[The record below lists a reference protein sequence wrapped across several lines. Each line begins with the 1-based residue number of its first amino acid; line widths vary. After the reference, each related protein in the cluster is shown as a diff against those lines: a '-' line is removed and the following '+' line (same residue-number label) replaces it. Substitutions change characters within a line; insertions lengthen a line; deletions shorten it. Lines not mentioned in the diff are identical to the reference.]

1 MKREIAF
8 LGLAICL
15 FVMNS
20 CAGLAVVAG
29 VTAFGVEAYEEARIH
44 RPDLKLVPISDHL
57 RWPNIEFFSEQSS
70 DQNNTKTDQ
79 NGTKTAT
86 SSASSTFGFDC
97 SKMEGKKNQSK
108 CFNDFSKAL
117 AQEENKYNKQK
128 DIVAVREKKKL
139 AQTQKVAKAL
149 KTLSS
154 KVVKNPSQGNTT
166 KTRKSAMAEG
176 IPASHIENWARA
188 WEKQDVA
195 SYIAFYSKE
204 FKGFKN
210 HRGAWEAS
218 RQNALK
224 SNKNISIKLSN
235 IQIHQKGKEKIEVN
249 FIQKYQSDGYADTGI
264 KELLL
269 EKRKAGWKIV
279 KETWMPAAASTKNKH
294 SASRTE
300 QINAK
305 LASWLKA
312 WEDQDVNA
320 YLSFYS
326 DKFKAPK
333 GSRTKSKW
341 RNSRYRALKANKNI
355 SIQVSNLQIS
365 SSKKTIELNFIQEF
379 NSDKFS
385 SVGIKELVWKK
396 TGSAWKILKETWIS
410 S

>member
-1 MKREIAF
+1 MKRGIAF
-8 LGLAICL
+8 LGLALCL

-20 CAGLAVVAG
+20 CAGVGAVVTVA
-29 VTAFGVEAYEEARIH
+29 AFGVEAYEEARIH
-44 RPDLKLVPISDHL
+44 RPDLKLAPISDHL

-70 DQNNTKTDQ
+70 DQNN
-79 NGTKTAT
+79 TKTAT

-108 CFNDFSKAL
+108 CFHDFSKAL

-128 DIVAVREKKKL
+128 DIVAVEEKKKL
-139 AQTQKVAKAL
+139 AKNQKIAKAS

-154 KVVKNPSQGNTT
+154 KVIKNQSPGNTT
-166 KTRKSAMAEG
+166 KTKKSAIAEG

-188 WEKQDVA
+188 WEKQDIA
-195 SYIAFYSKE
+195 SYMAFYSKE

-224 SNKNISIKLSN
+224 KNKNISIKLSN
-235 IQIHQKGKEKIEVN
+235 IQIHQKEKEKIEVN
-249 FIQKYQSDGYADTGI
+249 FIQKYQSDGYTDTGI
-264 KELLL
+264 KELIL
-269 EKRKAGWKIV
+269 EKKKAGWKIV

-305 LASWLKA
+305 LASWRKA
-312 WEDQDVNA
+312 WEDKDINT

-326 DKFKAPK
+326 NKFKTLKVSHAQ
-333 GSRTKSKW
+333 W
-341 RNSRYRALKANKNI
+341 RNNRHHVLKANKNL
-355 SIQVSNLQIS
+355 SIQVSNIQTSQNKNI
-365 SSKKTIELNFIQEF
+365 IELNFIQRF
-379 NSDKFS
+379 NSKKYSD
-385 SVGIKELVWKK
+385 VGIKELVWIK
-396 TGSAWKILKETWIS
+396 TGGDWKILKETWMPS
-410 S
+410 

>member
-1 MKREIAF
+1 MKRGIAF
-8 LGLAICL
+8 LGLALCL

-20 CAGLAVVAG
+20 CAGFGALVT

-44 RPDLKLVPISDHL
+44 RPDLKLAPISDHL

-70 DQNNTKTDQ
+70 DQSNTKTDQ

-97 SKMEGKKNQSK
+97 SKMEGKKNRSK
-108 CFNDFSKAL
+108 CFHDFSKAL

-128 DIVAVREKKKL
+128 DIVAVREKKTPAK
-139 AQTQKVAKAL
+139 TQKVAKAL
-149 KTLSS
+149 K
-154 KVVKNPSQGNTT
+154 GNTT
-166 KTRKSAMAEG
+166 KTKKLAMAAG

-224 SNKNISIKLSN
+224 KNKNISIKLSN
-235 IQIHQKGKEKIEVN
+235 IQIHQKEKEKIEVN

-312 WEDQDVNA
+312 WENQDVNT

-355 SIQVSNLQIS
+355 SIQVSNLRIS

-385 SVGIKELVWKK
+385 SVGIKELVWIND
-396 TGSAWKILKETWIS
+396 GSDWKILKETS
-410 S
+410 MPS

>member
-1 MKREIAF
+1 MKRGIAF
-8 LGLAICL
+8 LGLALCL

-20 CAGLAVVAG
+20 CAGVGAIVTVA
-29 VTAFGVEAYEEARIH
+29 AFGVEAYEEARIH
-44 RPDLKLVPISDHL
+44 RPDLKLAPISDRL
-57 RWPNIEFFSEQSS
+57 RWPNIELFSEQSS
-70 DQNNTKTDQ
+70 DQNN
-79 NGTKTAT
+79 TKTAT

-97 SKMEGKKNQSK
+97 SKMESKKNQSK
-108 CFNDFSKAL
+108 CFHDFSKAL
-117 AQEENKYNKQK
+117 AREENKYNKQK
-128 DIVAVREKKKL
+128 DIVAVREKKTSAK
-139 AQTQKVAKAL
+139 TQKVAKAS

-154 KVVKNPSQGNTT
+154 KVIKNQSPGNTT
-166 KTRKSAMAEG
+166 KTKKSAIAEG
-176 IPASHIENWARA
+176 IPALHIENWARA
-188 WEKQDVA
+188 WEKQDIA
-195 SYIAFYSKE
+195 SYMAFYSKE

-224 SNKNISIKLSN
+224 KNKNISIKLSN
-235 IQIHQKGKEKIEVN
+235 IQIHQKEKEKIEVN
-249 FIQKYQSDGYADTGI
+249 FIQKYQSDGYTDTGI

-269 EKRKAGWKIV
+269 EKKKAGWKII
-279 KETWMPAAASTKNKH
+279 KETWMPVGEPTNNKH

-333 GSRTKSKW
+333 GSRTKW
-341 RNSRYRALKANKNI
+341 RSSRYRALKANKNI
-355 SIQVSNLQIS
+355 SIQVSNLQIN
-365 SSKKTIELNFIQEF
+365 SSKKIVELNFIQEF
-379 NSDKFS
+379 NSDKYS
-385 SVGIKELVWKK
+385 SIGIKELIWKK
-396 TGSAWKILKETWIS
+396 IGNDWKILKETWIS

>member
-1 MKREIAF
+1 MKRGIAF
-8 LGLAICL
+8 LGLALCL

-20 CAGLAVVAG
+20 CAGFGALVT

-44 RPDLKLVPISDHL
+44 RPDLKLAPISDHL

-79 NGTKTAT
+79 NDTKTAT

-97 SKMEGKKNQSK
+97 SKLEGKKNQSK
-108 CFNDFSKAL
+108 CFHDFSKTL

-128 DIVAVREKKKL
+128 DIVAVRGKKTSAK
-139 AQTQKVAKAL
+139 TQKVAKAL
-149 KTLSS
+149 KTLPS
-154 KVVKNPSQGNTT
+154 KVVKKNPSQGNIVMT
-166 KTRKSAMAEG
+166 KELAMAEG

-224 SNKNISIKLSN
+224 KNKNISIKLSN
-235 IQIHQKGKEKIEVN
+235 IQINQKGKEKIEVN

-269 EKRKAGWKIV
+269 EKRKAGWKII
-279 KETWMPAAASTKNKH
+279 KETWMPTDASTKNKQ

-300 QINAK
+300 QINKK

-312 WEDQDVNA
+312 WENQDVKT

-326 DKFKAPK
+326 DKFKTPK
-333 GSRTKSKW
+333 ASRTKW
-341 RNSRYRALKANKNI
+341 RNSRYRALKDNKNI
-355 SIQVSNLQIS
+355 SIQLSNLQIS
-365 SSKKTIELNFIQEF
+365 SSKETIELNFIQEF
-379 NSDKFS
+379 NSDKYS

-396 TGSAWKILKETWIS
+396 TGGAWKILKETWIS

>member
-1 MKREIAF
+1 MKRGIAF
-8 LGLAICL
+8 LGLALCL

-20 CAGLAVVAG
+20 CAGFGAVVTIA
-29 VTAFGVEAYEEARIH
+29 AFGVEAYEEARIH
-44 RPDLKLVPISDHL
+44 RPDLKLAPISNHL
-57 RWPNIEFFSEQSS
+57 RWPNIGFFSEQSS

-79 NGTKTAT
+79 NSTKAAT
-86 SSASSTFGFDC
+86 SSVTSTFGFDC

-108 CFNDFSKAL
+108 CFHDFSKAL

-128 DIVAVREKKKL
+128 DIVAAKKKKKL
-139 AQTQKVAKAL
+139 PKNQKIAKAS

-154 KVVKNPSQGNTT
+154 KVIKNQSPGNTT
-166 KTRKSAMAEG
+166 KTKKSARAEG

-224 SNKNISIKLSN
+224 KNKNISIKLSN
-235 IQIHQKGKEKIEVN
+235 IQIHQKEKEKIEVN
-249 FIQKYQSDGYADTGI
+249 FIQKYQSDGYTDTGI

-269 EKRKAGWKIV
+269 AKRKAGWKIV
-279 KETWMPAAASTKNKH
+279 KETWMPAATPTKNKH

-300 QINAK
+300 QINKK

-312 WEDQDVNA
+312 WENQDVKT

-326 DKFKAPK
+326 DKFKTPK
-333 GSRTKSKW
+333 ASRTNW
-341 RNSRYRALKANKNI
+341 RNARYRALKANKNI
-355 SIQVSNLQIS
+355 SILLSNLQIS
-365 SSKKTIELNFIQEF
+365 SSKKIIELNFIQEF

-396 TGSAWKILKETWIS
+396 TGSDWKILKETWIS

>member
-1 MKREIAF
+1 MKRGIAF
-8 LGLAICL
+8 LGLALCL

-20 CAGLAVVAG
+20 CAGFGAIVTI
-29 VTAFGVEAYEEARIH
+29 TAFGVEAYEEARIH
-44 RPDLKLVPISDHL
+44 RPDLKLAPISDHL

-70 DQNNTKTDQ
+70 DQNN
-79 NGTKTAT
+79 TKTAT

-108 CFNDFSKAL
+108 CFHDFSKAL
-117 AQEENKYNKQK
+117 AREENKYNKQK
-128 DIVAVREKKKL
+128 DIVAVRGKKTSAK
-139 AQTQKVAKAL
+139 TQKVAKAL
-149 KTLSS
+149 KTLPS

-166 KTRKSAMAEG
+166 ITKKLAMAEG

-224 SNKNISIKLSN
+224 KNKNISIKLSN
-235 IQIHQKGKEKIEVN
+235 IQIHQKEKEKIEVN
-249 FIQKYQSDGYADTGI
+249 FIQKYQSDGYTDTGI
-264 KELLL
+264 KELIL
-269 EKRKAGWKIV
+269 EKKKAGWKIV
-279 KETWMPAAASTKNKH
+279 KETWMPAATPIKNKH

-365 SSKKTIELNFIQEF
+365 SSKKIVELNFLQEF
-379 NSDKFS
+379 SSDKFS
-385 SVGIKELVWKK
+385 SVGIKELVWGK
-396 TGSAWKILKETWIS
+396 TRGDWKILKETWIS

>member
-1 MKREIAF
+1 
-8 LGLAICL
+8 
-15 FVMNS
+15 
-20 CAGLAVVAG
+20 
-29 VTAFGVEAYEEARIH
+29 
-44 RPDLKLVPISDHL
+44 
-57 RWPNIEFFSEQSS
+57 
-70 DQNNTKTDQ
+70 
-79 NGTKTAT
+79 
-86 SSASSTFGFDC
+86 
-97 SKMEGKKNQSK
+97 MEGKKNQSK
-108 CFNDFSKAL
+108 CFHDFSKAL
-117 AQEENKYNKQK
+117 AQEESKYNKQK
-128 DIVAVREKKKL
+128 DIVAVRGKKTVAK
-139 AQTQKVAKAL
+139 TQKVAKAL
-149 KTLSS
+149 KTLPS
-154 KVVKNPSQGNTT
+154 KVVKNPSQGNTAKT
-166 KTRKSAMAEG
+166 KKLAIAEG

-218 RQNALK
+218 RQRALRK
-224 SNKNISIKLSN
+224 NKNISIRLSHV
-235 IQIHQKGKEKIEVN
+235 QIHEKGKEKIEVN
-249 FIQKYQSDGYADTGI
+249 FIQKYQSDGYTDTGI

-341 RNSRYRALKANKNI
+341 KNSRYRALKANKNI
-355 SIQVSNLQIS
+355 SIQVSNLQIN

-385 SVGIKELVWKK
+385 SVGIKELVWEKI
-396 TGSAWKILKETWIS
+396 GSDWKILKETWIS